1 MTNVE
6 KPRAGRPPIEPE
18 DRRTKLLRV
27 LTTEGERE
35 ELNRAAQMVGLDV
48 STWVR
53 AVALERARRNEAA
66 VAGAVQKARRSGPE
80 TKAHRSPTGPGR
92 PPKRGSARR

>member
-1 MTNVE
+1 MPNVD

-27 LTTEGERE
+27 LTTEAERE
-35 ELNRAAQMVGLDV
+35 ELNRAAQAVGLDV

-66 VAGAVQKARRSGPE
+66 VAVALEKAQQRGSE